1 MRLAGLLLILITLL
15 TSCAPTTP
23 AAPTA
28 VLATATPTPFQPEY
42 PTVVLPLPAAT
53 LPPTPTMPPPTLAPT
68 FPPQPDGA
76 LWIGPGV
83 PGTLFGLARGWGL
96 PEAPDA
102 ASAAYRLELAP
113 AGESGSMTWVYALV
127 TRFPSTLDGVSYAD
141 LRAHWTG
148 ARAGV
153 LDDYRIG
160 MGADAYL
167 AFSQYWGVPDSSI
180 VGTFGGDWVDMLW
193 RDPYLLAIVPF
204 ESLMPNLKVLTID
217 GSSPV
222 HNDFDLS
229 TYPLQA
235 SFRLSCPGTCPF
247 SLPASNRDPGKLTV
261 LVMTGVTAL
270 VRATANKMEQ
280 RGVLY
285 PGRDVRDWL
294 LSADIAHVS
303 NEIPFA
309 ADCPP
314 PDPFQQD
321 LIFCSDPDYIAL
333 LDDIGVDIVELTGN
347 HFQDWGSAATL
358 YTIDLYEARGWQHYG
373 GGSDLADAMTPAFI
387 FHNGNNL
394 AFLGCNP
401 VGPAFAWAAAAR
413 PGAAPCGD
421 YGWLLGEV
429 ARLRSAGFLPI
440 VTLQYIEYY
449 TLYPP
454 DNQMRDFRALAEA
467 GAVIVSGSQSHFP
480 QAMEFYAPQS
490 FIHYGLGNLFFD
502 QMDTPVVGTRRA
514 FLDRYVFYD
523 GRLLSIE
530 LLTTML
536 EDYARPRPMT
546 AAERESFLRDVFSA
560 SGW

>member
-1 MRLAGLLLILITLL
+1 MRSLAILLALAVLLTACAPAPVPVAPATITPTITL
-15 TSCAPTTP
+15 
-23 AAPTA
+23 
-28 VLATATPTPFQPEY
+28 TPFQPLY
-42 PTVVLPLPAAT
+42 PSLSPDPLPSAT
-53 LPPTPTMPPPTLAPT
+53 PVPAPT
-68 FPPQPDGA
+68 DTAPAPAPSGA

-96 PEAPDA
+96 PEATDA
-102 ASAAYRLELAP
+102 AAAAYRLELAP
-113 AGESGSMTWVYALV
+113 AGEGTMTWVYALV
-127 TRFPSTLDGVSYAD
+127 TRFPSTLDEVSFTD
-141 LRAHWTG
+141 LRGLWSGGSAG
-148 ARAGV
+148 ALQG
-153 LDDYRIG
+153 YRIG
-160 MGADAYL
+160 LGADVYL
-167 AFSQYWGVPDSSI
+167 ALSQLWGLPDTAR
-180 VGTFGGDWVDMLW
+180 VGTFGGDWPDALW
-193 RDPYLLAIVPF
+193 SDPWLLAIVPF
-204 ESLMPNLKVLTID
+204 EALEPTLKVLTVD
-217 GSSPV
+217 GRSPV
-222 HNDFDLS
+222 RNDFDLPGW
-229 TYPLQA
+229 PLQA
-235 SFRLSCPGTCPF
+235 SFRLSCPGDCPF
-247 SLPASNRDPGKLTV
+247 LLPAANRDPGKMTV

-270 VRATANKMEQ
+270 VRATANRMELK
-280 RGVLY
+280 GVLY

-294 LSADIAHVS
+294 IAADVAHIS

-309 ADCPP
+309 VDCPP
-314 PDPFQQD
+314 PNPLQED
-321 LIFCSDPDYIAL
+321 LRFCSDPDYIAL
-333 LDDIGVDIVELTGN
+333 LDDLGVDIVELTGN

-358 YTIDLYEARGWQHYG
+358 YTLDLYDARGWPHYG
-373 GGSDLADAMTPAFI
+373 GGRDLAGAMTPAFI

-401 VGPAFAWAAAAR
+401 VGPAFAWAAGSR

-429 ARLRSAGFLPI
+429 SRLRASGFLPI

-454 DNQMRDFRALAEA
+454 DNQERDFRALAEA

-480 QAMEFYAPQS
+480 QAMEFYSRSS

-502 QMDTPVVGTRRA
+502 QMDVPVVGTRRA
-514 FLDRYVFYD
+514 FIDRYVIYD

-546 AAERESFLRDVFSA
+546 AGERDLFLQEVFSA